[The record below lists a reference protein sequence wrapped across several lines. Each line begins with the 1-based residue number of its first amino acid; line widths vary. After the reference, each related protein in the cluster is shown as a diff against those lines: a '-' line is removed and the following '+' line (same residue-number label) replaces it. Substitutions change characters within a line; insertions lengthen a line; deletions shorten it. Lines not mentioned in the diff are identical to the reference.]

1 MAVRPYKKP
10 DNLQVKIQ
18 SDIDI
23 KETDLIN
30 EKDRI

>member
-1 MAVRPYKKP
+1 MAVRPYFKP
-10 DNLQVKIQ
+10 DNLQVQIL

-30 EKDRI
+30 EKDGI